1 MPGIPGIPC
10 FLTYLHARSRTN
22 RMKANL
28 LRLLFAGCALLCL
41 AMPAPAHHSFAAT
54 FDSEQPVTVKGVL
67 TQIRLENPHSWF
79 FIEVKDAA
87 GNTEKWAFEAGTPS
101 GMIRNGFK
109 PGLIK
114 AGTEVT
120 IKGIRARD
128 ASQKMGLLRELVTP
142 DGKVY
147 ATFGSEV
154 AK

>member
-1 MPGIPGIPC
+1 MM
-10 FLTYLHARSRTN
+10 N
-22 RMKANL
+22 
-28 LRLLFAGCALLCL
+28 RLLMTALALSGL
-41 AMPAPAHHSFAAT
+41 ALAATPLIAHHSFAAQYDRAKQAT
-54 FDSEQPVTVKGVL
+54 LTGPVVRVDW
-67 TQIRLENPHSWF
+67 INPHARF
-79 FIEVKDAA
+79 FLEVKDAA
-87 GNTEKWAFEAGTPS
+87 GNVEKWAFEAGTPS

-128 ASQKMGLLRELVTP
+128 ASQKVGLLRELITP

-147 ATFGSEV
+147 GTFGSEQ

>member
-1 MPGIPGIPC
+1 MRLNILRVLLASFVFSSFSMP
-10 FLTYLHARSRTN
+10 LW
-22 RMKANL
+22 
-28 LRLLFAGCALLCL
+28 
-41 AMPAPAHHSFAAT
+41 AHHSFAAT
-54 FDSEQPVTVKGVL
+54 FDADKPVSVTGVI

-79 FIEVKDAA
+79 FLEVKDAA
-87 GNTEKWAFEAGTPS
+87 GNVEKWAFEAGTPS

-128 ASQKMGLLRELVTP
+128 ASQKVGLLRELITP

-147 ATFGSEV
+147 GTFGSEQ